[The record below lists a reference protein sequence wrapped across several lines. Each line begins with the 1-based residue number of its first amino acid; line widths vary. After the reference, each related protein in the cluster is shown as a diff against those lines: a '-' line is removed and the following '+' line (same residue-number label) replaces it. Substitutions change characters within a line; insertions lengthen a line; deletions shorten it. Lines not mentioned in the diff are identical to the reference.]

1 MFKRIFYR
9 PKPSQGTLILP
20 ARIEVLIATHN
31 RASLITE
38 TLDSVLSQHLDVLVR
53 VVDDGSTDN
62 TEEVLRPYIAS
73 GRVIYSKRPAS
84 GGPAAPRNFAL
95 KAVTAP
101 YLTFF
106 DADDL
111 MQPGHLAYHLQAL
124 QDHPDWVGVVAD
136 YRNFSEFGDSPKTQ
150 FESCPI
156 FSQVLRSR
164 GLGLKGSPEVLTLP
178 ERETK
183 LLAIK
188 ENFSSACGVIYKT
201 SVAQQLGG
209 FDEKLKASEDFDIF
223 WRLLSVGPVGIST
236 FCSFRR
242 RVHAGNMSHELF
254 KILNYKILSRVNI
267 LKNAET
273 DPEVRRALKRA
284 LAEFFDALGYNQMPV
299 DFRAG
304 MVSAAKAIR
313 YGAPLGLFPIQ
324 SIRAGARVLL
334 RGA

>member
-1 MFKRIFYR
+1 M
-9 PKPSQGTLILP
+9 P
-20 ARIEVLIATHN
+20 ARIEVLIATYN

-38 TLDSVLSQHLDVLVR
+38 TLDSVLSQHPDVLAR

-95 KAVTAP
+95 NAVTAP

-111 MQPGHLAYHLQAL
+111 MQPGHLAYHLQVL
-124 QDHPDWVGVVAD
+124 QAHPDWVGVVAD
-136 YRNFSEFGDSPKTQ
+136 YRNFSELGDSPKTQ

-156 FSQVLRSR
+156 FSQVLKSR
-164 GLGLKGSPEVLTLP
+164 GLRLKGSPEVLTLP

-209 FDEKLKASEDFDIF
+209 FDETLKASEDFDIF
-223 WRLLSVGPVGIST
+223 WRLLSAGPVGIST

-242 RVHAGNMSHELF
+242 RFHAGNMSHGLL
-254 KILNYKILSRVNI
+254 KVLNYKILSRVKI
-267 LKNAET
+267 LNAET

-299 DFRAG
+299 DLKAG
-304 MVSAAKAIR
+304 LASAAKATR
-313 YGAPLGLFPIQ
+313 YGVPLGLFPVQ
-324 SIRAGARVLL
+324 SIRAAARVLL